1 MSVSVND
8 ESLNPPGKL
17 IRLREPYPSDA
28 PLIVE
33 WRNASRKFFFGE
45 DPITLADHRQ
55 FMQRRDGFYFII
67 ERIEDGK
74 PVGVIALY
82 NVSYRHKRAEYG
94 RFLIAPEER
103 RKGYGE
109 EALRLLLRFA
119 FGELGLFKVYGD
131 ILSNNHAAIR
141 LDRKI
146 GFFKEALFPKHVLKD
161 GKRHN
166 VMRMAIFQ

>member
-1 MSVSVND
+1 MGTCIVSVSVNN
-8 ESLNPPGKL
+8 ESLNPPSKL

-28 PLIVE
+28 LLIVE
-33 WRNASRKFFFGE
+33 W
-45 DPITLADHRQ
+45 
-55 FMQRRDGFYFII
+55 
-67 ERIEDGK
+67 
-74 PVGVIALY
+74 
-82 NVSYRHKRAEYG
+82 
-94 RFLIAPEER
+94 

-166 VMRMAIFQ
+166 VVRMAIFQ